1 MSNKTKQVTYTWR
14 KALLSK
20 WIKAESSSEEN
31 NSTFKYRIIP
41 SSGVDTNESTNVHNR
56 LFELGKEWVLGD
68 NTEYGLYGW
77 RDWTQGV
84 AYSRFLSTR
93 LVLKIVISFLNTI
106 MVSNA
111 ILDQAVWRMQ
121 LLLFLWMPYLP
132 WCSPRRLRTF
142 ATSLLPPEE
151 RMLLVN
157 SVVCRCDRVVIKIK
171 KNANGET
178 KFKVRCSKVGDL
190 WHRGV

>member
-1 MSNKTKQVTYTWR
+1 MSNNTNRKTHVRR
-14 KALLSK
+14 KTLLSK
-20 WIKAESSSEEN
+20 WIKTESFSKEN
-31 NSTFKYRIIP
+31 NPTSKYKIVP
-41 SSGVDTNESTNVHNR
+41 SSGIDTNESTNVHNR
-56 LFELGKEWVLGD
+56 RFELGKEWVLGG
-68 NTEYGLYGW
+68 NMEHGLCG
-77 RDWTQGV
+77 RRNWTQGV

-106 MVSNA
+106 MVSSA
-111 ILDQAVWRMQ
+111 ILDQAVWHMQ
-121 LLLFLWMPYLP
+121 RLVFLWMPYLP

-178 KFKVRCSKVGDL
+178 KFKVRCSKVRDL
-190 WHRGV
+190 WYR